1 MVKLIIYSIFLI
13 ASAFFTFLLF
23 PSLIHSKIWMIFI
36 FLISLTIL
44 SQLGIKFFI
53 PKQNEILIFLGTMA
67 LRLLTSFIFIAY
79 FAFGHLPNLLT
90 FVCDFLVLYLFY
102 MGFDI
107 YILLITLRPNLKSR
121 DKQ

>member
-13 ASAFFTFLLF
+13 ALTFFISFLF
-23 PSLIHSKIWMIFI
+23 PTLIHSKIWMIFI
-36 FLISLTIL
+36 FLISLTII
-44 SQLGIKFFI
+44 SQLGMKFFI
-53 PKQNEILIFLGTMA
+53 PKQNEIIIFLGTMG

-79 FAFGHLPNLLT
+79 FAFNHLPDLLT

-107 YILLITLRPNLKSR
+107 YVLLITLRPNLK
-121 DKQ
+121 KP